1 MSRSLNDII
10 KRSGFGEKMGIKLRK
25 PRKSRANVY
34 KNNIEYKTL
43 SVAMENFSLKSTI
56 NEVIDYKK
64 KVPRKEDVGKFID
77 DVVSNVDKFI
87 KMIVSWIEK
96 GIQFVQRAWDRF
108 IGNDIEENL
117 ENLTNVESYYEVSG
131 VLTDEGVYN
140 DVINSIN
147 DIMVSVRD
155 VETELMNII
164 SPGGV
169 QTNIPKHKTDKIIIN
184 AIKYIKKNGGPG
196 EESSNIAKKLNGGLV
211 LKLRELHSK
220 IKAKGTVNVQQDLE
234 LKKSAVNRGKHL
246 SNILK
251 QAYEIMEKIKRNYID
266 IAGSYVK
273 EIKDLAKETN
283 KKIVV
288 ENKTELIDFTRLLTN
303 EIVRG
308 WNMATKEFAELI
320 SAISVKQYKRGGN
333 NNE

>member
-10 KRSGFGEKMGIKLRK
+10 KRSGFGEKMGIKLKK

-34 KNNIEYKTL
+34 RNNIEYKTL
-43 SVAMENFSLKSTI
+43 SVSMENYSLKATI
-56 NEVIDYKK
+56 NEVLDYKK

-77 DVVSNVDKFI
+77 DAIANIDKFI
-87 KMIVSWIEK
+87 QMIISWIEK

-117 ENLTNVESYYEVSG
+117 ENLINVEASYMVSG

-147 DIMVSVRD
+147 DVMVSVKD
-155 VETELMNII
+155 VEEELMSII

-169 QTNIPKHKTDKIIIN
+169 QTNIPKHKTKKIIIN

-196 EESSNIAKKLNGGLV
+196 DGSSNIAKKLNGGLV

-220 IKAKGTVNVQQDLE
+220 VKAKGTVNVQKDPE
-234 LKKSAVNRGKHL
+234 LKKNAVNRGKHL
-246 SNILK
+246 YNILK
-251 QAYEIMEKIKRNYID
+251 HAYDIMEKIKRNYID

-273 EIKDLAKETN
+273 EIKNLAKET
-283 KKIVV
+283 KKKLVV
-288 ENKTELIDFTRLLTN
+288 ENETELIDFTRLLTN

-308 WNMATKEFAELI
+308 WNLATKEFAEMI
-320 SAISVKQYKRGGN
+320 SAISVNKNEGGN

>member
-10 KRSGFGEKMGIKLRK
+10 KRSGFGEKMGIKLK
-25 PRKSRANVY
+25 QPRKSRANVY

-43 SVAMENFSLKSTI
+43 SVSMENFSLKATI
-56 NEVIDYKK
+56 NEVIDFR
-64 KVPRKEDVGKFID
+64 KVPRSESVGKFID
-77 DVVSNVDKFI
+77 DAVSNIDKFI
-87 KMIVSWIEK
+87 QMIISWIEK

-117 ENLTNVESYYEVSG
+117 ENLVNVENSFKVSG

-147 DIMVSVRD
+147 DVMVSVRD
-155 VETELMNII
+155 VETELMEII

-169 QTNIPKHKTDKIIIN
+169 QSRIPKHKTDKLIIN

-196 EESSNIAKKLNGGLV
+196 EGSSNIAKKLNGGLV

-220 IKAKGTVNVQQDLE
+220 VKAKGTVDVQKDLE
-234 LKKSAVNRGKHL
+234 LKKNAVNRGKHL
-246 SNILK
+246 YNILK
-251 QAYEIMEKIKRNYID
+251 QAYDIMGKIKRNYID
-266 IAGSYVK
+266 IASSYIK
-273 EIKDLAKETN
+273 EIKDLAKTTN
-283 KKIVV
+283 KKLVV
-288 ENKTELIDFTRLLTN
+288 ENKTTLIDFTRLLTN

-308 WNMATKEFAELI
+308 WNMAIKEFAELI
-320 SAISVKQYKRGGN
+320 STISVKQNKGGN

>member
-1 MSRSLNDII
+1 MSRSLNDIM
-10 KRSGFGEKMGIKLRK
+10 KRSGFGEKMGIKLKK
-25 PRKSRANVY
+25 PRKNRASVY

-43 SVAMENFSLKSTI
+43 SVSMENYSLKSTI
-56 NEVIDYKK
+56 NEVIDFR
-64 KVPRKEDVGKFID
+64 KVPRSENVGKFID
-77 DVVSNVDKFI
+77 DAVANIDKFI

-117 ENLTNVESYYEVSG
+117 ENLTNVESSYKVSG
-131 VLTDEGVYN
+131 VLTDEGIYN
-140 DVINSIN
+140 DIISSIN
-147 DIMVSVRD
+147 AVMESVKD
-155 VETELMNII
+155 VEGELMNII

-169 QTNIPKHKTDKIIIN
+169 QSNIPKHKTDKLIIN

-196 EESSNIAKKLNGGLV
+196 DGSSNIAKKLNGGLV

-220 IKAKGTVNVQQDLE
+220 IRAKGLVDVQKDLE
-234 LKKSAVNRGKHL
+234 LKKTAVNRGKHL

-251 QAYEIMEKIKRNYID
+251 QAYEIMEKIKRNYIE

-283 KKIVV
+283 KKLVV

-308 WNMATKEFAELI
+308 WNLATKEFAELV
-320 SAISVKQYKRGGN
+320 SAVSVNQTKGGKT
-333 NNE
+333 NE

>member
-1 MSRSLNDII
+1 MSRSLNDIM
-10 KRSGFGEKMGIKLRK
+10 KRSGFGEKMGIKLKK

-56 NEVIDYKK
+56 NEIIDYKK

-77 DVVSNVDKFI
+77 DTIANIDKFI

-117 ENLTNVESYYEVSG
+117 ENLTNVESYYKVSG

-147 DIMVSVRD
+147 DIMVSVRE

-220 IKAKGTVNVQQDLE
+220 VKAKGVVDVQKDLE
-234 LKKSAVNRGKHL
+234 LKKTAANRGKHL

-251 QAYEIMEKIKRNYID
+251 QAYDIMGKIKRNYID

-273 EIKDLAKETN
+273 EIKNLANET
-283 KKIVV
+283 KKKLVV
-288 ENKTELIDFTRLLTN
+288 ENKTELTNFTRLLTN

-308 WNMATKEFAELI
+308 WNLATKEFAELI
-320 SAISVKQYKRGGN
+320 SAISVKQNKGGN